1 MRKYLKLFALTA
13 IAMIL
18 MASCYSNNPWGN
30 LPPGIISGIID
41 NEPAVSQDEAAQLVA
56 AYVDELDFENIKKVA
71 TSLGGSYLQNA
82 VTVAG
87 EYISSSDKIDLSE
100 ILLNP
105 SADTITPA
113 IMQIINDGIL
123 KQIKGIT
130 NDPALEGQQEPIDG
144 NYSMQISDYD
154 LPSEDNIKEIVEE
167 LLNKTPD
174 DNNNPFSYPISIT
187 VAVDAAE
194 SNSEIFHTGSTYS
207 YKGTIYLTIN
217 GQIINSEDYGD
228 FYIYIDNIVA
238 YTAGNS
244 PLVASTTA
252 DGETHRIGFN
262 GIKAEIDLEIDYEG
276 GSLVLNP
283 ATPTFTPTEEGTVT
297 YDNTAV
303 PFSKVLPLTNNAK
316 E

>member
-18 MASCYSNNPWGN
+18 MASCYSNNPQGN

-71 TSLGGSYLQNA
+71 TSLGESYLQNA

-87 EYISSSDKIDLSE
+87 EYINSGKINLGE
-100 ILLNP
+100 IISNP

-174 DNNNPFSYPISIT
+174 DNNNPFSYPISIA

-228 FYIYIDNIVA
+228 FYIYLDNIVA